1 MDNKKKKILI
11 HNKFYKLDQ
20 KISKDYCHNNNDIQ
34 SVDRLYS
41 IIDQILS
48 VNIKIKNSLLNFF
61 FNYWFFN
68 NDFQKERSLSNKKIN
83 KSRLLINLIFL
94 ISLIGLII
102 CLIFG
107 IAIPIIQSTSDS
119 IKLLSGKFQG
129 KLLSNNKI
137 IGFVISQNDALNVI
151 KEVKN
156 VLNQPT
162 SNVLMDLNLP
172 NNYWIKSYLENYYM
186 KLNSLT
192 TLEVAAKHL
201 ADYLMK
207 NSQDKP
213 IAFISFSVQ
222 IRTLTYFSLVNSTLQ
237 INDELNILN
246 TFNGLLFTGLN
257 SNNIFYGLRSTSI
270 CLIGDQ
276 ASQVALMPIIWQ
288 TWFSNAEVIVPL
300 CFTLL
305 FLFIIWF
312 HYRTVKKNK
321 PKYTNMNMYN
331 YVSSKV
337 RFIKKFEF
345 MLKKLVFLSTDI
357 NELKHNFI
365 LNFHT
370 LDKTSTYNALR
381 LLNYTYSSIESMSI
395 ILVSD
400 YDEKLLS
407 LYKTI
412 INEEMHNL
420 SITIINEENLEIVTN
435 DKTNYSNKAKNGLNI
450 VANIDKQEM
459 IYIQY
464 RNYLLNYLDYW
475 ENNNEFNIFKDAFIK
490 LSKNVEKIQLTKA
503 QQEKLIKNVKSNIK
517 VLQKNQIWNKA
528 KISLKSFNPK
538 INNLINDLIKSEN
551 EKQQV

>member
-20 KISKDYCHNNNDIQ
+20 KISKDYCHNNNDVQ

-48 VNIKIKNSLLNFF
+48 INVKIKNSLLNFF
-61 FNYWFFN
+61 FSYWFFN
-68 NDFQKERSLSNKKIN
+68 NDFQKEKSLSNKKIN
-83 KSRLLINLIFL
+83 KPRLLINIIFL

-137 IGFVISQNDALNVI
+137 IGFVISQNDALNVV
-151 KEVKN
+151 KEVKS
-156 VLNQPT
+156 VLAQAMTNG
-162 SNVLMDLNLP
+162 LMDLDLP
-172 NNYWIKSYLENYYM
+172 NNLWIKSYLENYYM
-186 KLNSLT
+186 QANSLGS
-192 TLEVAAKHL
+192 LQEGVQHL
-201 ADYLMK
+201 SEYLIR
-207 NSQDKP
+207 NSQSNP
-213 IAFISFSVQ
+213 IAFVSFGAPM
-222 IRTLTYFSLVNSTLQ
+222 RTLTYFALVNSTLQ
-237 INDELNILN
+237 SSELGILN
-246 TFNGLLFTGLN
+246 TFKDLTFTGLS
-257 SNNIFYGLRSTSI
+257 SNNIFYGLKSTSI

-276 ASQVALMPIIWQ
+276 ASQVSLMPIIWQ

-312 HYRTVKKNK
+312 HYRTIKKNK
-321 PKYTNMNMYN
+321 PKYTSMNMYN

-337 RFIKKFEF
+337 RFIKRFEF

-370 LDKTSTYNALR
+370 LDKTSTYNTLR
-381 LLNYTYSSIESMSI
+381 LLNYAYSSIESMSV

-400 YDEKLLS
+400 YDDKLLS

-412 INEEMHNL
+412 INEEMSNLAITVVDEETLQIITADKKVSHNG
-420 SITIINEENLEIVTN
+420 S
-435 DKTNYSNKAKNGLNI
+435 KTGLNI
-450 VANIDKQEM
+450 VEKIDKQEM

-464 RNYLLNYLDYW
+464 RNYLFNYLDYW

-490 LSKNVEKIQLTKA
+490 LSKNVDKAQLTKK
-503 QQEKLIKNVKSNIK
+503 QEDELIKSVKTNIK
-517 VLQKNQIWNKA
+517 ISQKNQIWNKT

-538 INNLINDLIKSEN
+538 INNLINEIIKSEN
-551 EKQQV
+551 EKEQA